1 MTGKN
6 ILVIWS
12 KRAIKSLKEIYDYYN
27 QFSQKAAINQRDR
40 ILKKVSDIKFLEQ
53 YQVDELSSNH
63 RRIVVSHYK
72 VVYRFEVKQIRI
84 LAIFDSRQDP
94 SKLKM

>member
-6 ILVIWS
+6 IRLIWS

-40 ILKKVSDIKFLEQ
+40 ILKKVSDIKFF
-53 YQVDELSSNH
+53 
-63 RRIVVSHYK
+63 RAVSG
-72 VVYRFEVKQIRI
+72 
-84 LAIFDSRQDP
+84 
-94 SKLKM
+94 

>member
-6 ILVIWS
+6 IRVLWS
-12 KRAIKSLKEIYDYYN
+12 KRALKSLKEIYDYYN
-27 QFSQKAAINQRDR
+27 QFSQKAAINQRDG

-72 VVYRFEVKQIRI
+72 VVYRFEGKQIRI

>member
-6 ILVIWS
+6 IRVIWS

-40 ILKKVSDIKFLEQ
+40 ILKKVSDIKFF
-53 YQVDELSSNH
+53 
-63 RRIVVSHYK
+63 RAVSGWW
-72 VVYRFEVKQIRI
+72 I
-84 LAIFDSRQDP
+84 
-94 SKLKM
+94 KLKSSKNRGLSLQSGLQIWR